1 MIMLVVPLRSPAK
14 VWRDHYSMLFSASR
28 PRHDAR
34 QKLNTNRIA
43 MIRLQRTP
51 SSPLDTAP
59 WQLYSPAPVWLS
71 DVWPVFSPLT
81 NVICSNQPIKLGRA
95 ATQKLLHYSQVTA
108 THLYPHCHTIGPSH
122 TATELSLAGA
132 GSFVSVLTR
141 QTCPDLAWVI
151 GWKLVH
157 WHYWYNIITSQPTPN
172 TGSLSPQIS
181 VNNNNNNKNV

>member
-1 MIMLVVPLRSPAK
+1 
-14 VWRDHYSMLFSASR
+14 MLFSACPGSASNIKER
-28 PRHDAR
+28 LKNKKNIIKYFLWSLSCDNSIIPPPPHPPSAR
-34 QKLNTNRIA
+34 VVET
-43 MIRLQRTP
+43 
-51 SSPLDTAP
+51 
-59 WQLYSPAPVWLS
+59 
-71 DVWPVFSPLT
+71 VWPVFSPLT

-141 QTCPDLAWVI
+141 QTCPDPAWVI

-172 TGSLSPQIS
+172 TGSLSTQIS
-181 VNNNNNNKNV
+181 VNNNNKNV